1 MDITIENFLEANQKF
16 NELEENENKQIYEV
30 VNGKIPVLISAP
42 HSVRQFRNG
51 KIKEK
56 DLYTGP
62 IVIELQRQ
70 TNCYCIYKTKNNND
84 DANYDIERNEYKEK
98 IIEII
103 KDNNIKVLIDMHGA
117 SNKHEFD
124 IEIGTDNNKN
134 LNGNNEIL
142 DLLIRKLKN
151 NGIEKIYVDSRFK
164 ASSIHTICKY
174 VSSNVNIPCIQME
187 IVGKYRYKDYPEGIQ
202 KLVNAIKEF
211 IQEIQ

>member
-1 MDITIENFLEANQKF
+1 MKGKYMIDKILEY
-16 NELEENENKQIYEV
+16 NKNMKKDGKQSFSYKI
-30 VNGKIPVLISAP
+30 GKIPVLLSAP
-42 HSVRQFRNG
+42 HSVEHLREGNL
-51 KIKEK
+51 KIAEEE
-56 DLYTGP
+56 TGA
-62 IVIELQRQ
+62 IVQIIAELA
-70 TNCYCIYKTKNNND
+70 NCSCIYKTYNNND

-187 IVGKYRYKDYPEGIQ
+187 IVGKYRYKDYHEGIQ